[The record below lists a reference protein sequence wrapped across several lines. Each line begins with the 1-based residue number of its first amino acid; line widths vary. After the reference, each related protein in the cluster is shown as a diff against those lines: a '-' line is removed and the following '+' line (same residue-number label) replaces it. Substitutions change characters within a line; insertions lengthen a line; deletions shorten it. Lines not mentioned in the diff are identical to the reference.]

1 MDLNLNIFDQYIQ
14 MRESNSSR
22 ELADMSMIKA
32 LYAKLNEALAEN
44 KQLRSENKT
53 LKDTI
58 ALMQAVQPISNTYN
72 IERDYVA
79 LQNVNK

>member
-44 KQLRSENKT
+44 KQLRSENKE
-53 LKDTI
+53 LKETI
-58 ALMQAVQPISNTYN
+58 THMQGVQPITNNFN
-72 IERDYVA
+72 IERDYVVH
-79 LQNVNK
+79 QKIG

>member
-1 MDLNLNIFDQYIQ
+1 MDLHQNIFDQYIQ

-58 ALMQAVQPISNTYN
+58 ALMQAVQSISNTYN